1 MQILNGRPVAKA
13 LKIKLKQKAEVFLS
27 QTGKKPTLAV
37 ILVGQDPASEIYVR
51 QKIKSANQVGIDSML
66 LTLPEKA
73 GFLKLK
79 QKIKELNLSPAIHA
93 FLVQLPLPTGWP
105 VNEALSLIDPK
116 KDADGLTPLNQGLML
131 SGKAP
136 LLPCTPAGIMSLLKH
151 YHIALEGKSAVVV
164 GRSRIVGLPIA
175 QLLLKAHA
183 TVTICHSRTK
193 NLSAFTKRA
202 DIVVVS
208 AGVPG
213 LLGQNDFKKSAV
225 VVDVGLHRVQKE
237 DKTQLIG
244 DVRPEGLE
252 NQVAWITPVPG
263 GVGPMTVAM
272 LLENTVTLAN
282 RSRKYDTQ
290 KA

>member
-1 MQILNGRPVAKA
+1 MAKA
-13 LKIKLKQKAEVFLS
+13 LKIRLKQKAEAFLS
-27 QTGKKPTLAV
+27 RTGRKPSLAV
-37 ILVGQDPASEIYVR
+37 ILVGQDPASKIYVQ
-51 QKIKSANQVGIDSML
+51 QKIKSAKQVGIDSML
-66 LTLPEKA
+66 FTLSEKA
-73 GFLKLK
+73 GFLGLK

-131 SGKAP
+131 LGKAP
-136 LLPCTPAGIMSLLKH
+136 LISCTPAGIMRLLKH

-164 GRSRIVGLPIA
+164 GRSRIVGLPTA

-193 NLSAFTKRA
+193 NLSAFTKGA

-213 LLGQNDFKKSAV
+213 LLGQNDFKKGAV
-225 VVDVGLHRVQKE
+225 VVDVGLHRVQTE
-237 DKTQLIG
+237 DKTQLVG
-244 DVRPEGLE
+244 DVRQEDLE
-252 NQVAWITPVPG
+252 DHVAWITPVPG
-263 GVGPMTVAM
+263 GIGPMTVAL
-272 LLENTVTLAN
+272 LLENTLTLAD
-282 RSRKYDTQ
+282 RATLSVKGP
-290 KA
+290 